1 MKPKKI
7 ALYGNFGS
15 GNLGNECTLQVVIER
30 LRRSWPDA
38 QLLCIGADPHDIRAR
53 HQVPAARGALSDS
66 RWTWAQFGRDA
77 TAPAPDDLTP
87 PRPASR
93 AAKALRI
100 AFRRIPRELLHWMRG
115 LVLLWRADMLL
126 VPGTQIVSDYLCGP
140 SGWPY
145 DLFKWST
152 LAALCRAERVFLS
165 IGVGPLHHP
174 LSRWLIRRSLL
185 GARYRSYRDEA
196 SRLCAAGLGLPAPR
210 GAVFPDLV
218 FSFSPARLGAETG
231 SAAASAVV
239 GLGLKDYAAADDAV
253 HRQYLQ
259 TMAGFAAWLDAR
271 GYRVRLLIGDAQYDD
286 RPRRELC
293 ALLQRRPNPVHPLP
307 IEADAS
313 FGVADLLAQLRA
325 TELVVSP
332 RLHNLILAALLGKPL
347 LALSDHSKLDALLAG
362 FGLTEYCV
370 PLENLSLDTL
380 VGRFQ
385 ALERDAVRVKAQIHS
400 TAARYREALEA
411 QYSQVFPAAGAAP

>member
-1 MKPKKI
+1 MKPKRI

-15 GNLGNECTLQVVIER
+15 GNLGNECTLEVVIER
-30 LRRSWPDA
+30 LRQTWPDA
-38 QLLCIGADPHDIRAR
+38 RLVCICADPHDVRSR
-53 HQVPAARGALSDS
+53 HPVQAVRGALTDS
-66 RWTWAQFGRDA
+66 RWTWARFGREPA
-77 TAPAPDDLTP
+77 APAPQLATT

-93 AAKALRI
+93 ASRALRI
-100 AFRRIPRELLHWMRG
+100 VLRRIPREVLHWMRG
-115 LVLLWRADMLL
+115 LVLLWRIDMLL

-165 IGVGPLHHP
+165 IGVGPVRHP
-174 LSRWLIRRSLL
+174 LSRWLIRRSLI

-210 GAVFPDLV
+210 AAVFPDLV
-218 FSFSPARLGAETG
+218 FSLSPVRLGAETERTG
-231 SAAASAVV
+231 TAPVV
-239 GLGLKDYAAADDAV
+239 GLGLKDYAAADDAA

-259 TMAGFAAWLDAR
+259 AMAGFAAWLDAR

-293 ALLQRRPNPVHPLP
+293 ALLQRRPNPVRPLP

-313 FGVADLLAQLRA
+313 FGVAALLDQLRA
-325 TELVVSP
+325 TEWVVSP

-347 LALSDHSKLDALLAG
+347 IALCDHSKLDALLAG
-362 FGLTEYCV
+362 FGLGEYCV

-380 VGRFQ
+380 VGKFL
-385 ALERDAVRVKAQIHS
+385 ALERDAGRVKAQIRS
-400 TAARYREALEA
+400 TTARYRQALEA
-411 QYSQVFPAAGAAP
+411 QYAQIFPAAGAAP